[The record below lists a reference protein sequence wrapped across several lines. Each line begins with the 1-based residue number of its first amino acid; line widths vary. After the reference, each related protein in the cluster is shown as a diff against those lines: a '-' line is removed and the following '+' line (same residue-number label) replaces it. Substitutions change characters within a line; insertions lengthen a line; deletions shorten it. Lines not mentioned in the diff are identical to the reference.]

1 MPSLRATVLAAAA
14 ASLSAV
20 ANADYSIDPSSV
32 ALSVRKSWCQ
42 QEKSTCPLICQQT
55 EPRTTLVNTCDPEN
69 LQFGCLCGNNM
80 QPNVS
85 EYSLSL
91 PYFVCQ
97 EWVLQCQKACGN
109 NDCASDCVQNNR
121 CGAQNPSKANATT
134 TASPSAT
141 SSDGANTIFTDG
153 PDGSSGG
160 SGSGSGKKGAGAA
173 LEVGRTYGLAI
184 VLTGL
189 FAGFALL

>member
-1 MPSLRATVLAAAA
+1 MPSLRSVAWAAA

-20 ANADYSIDPSSV
+20 ASADYTIEPSSV
-32 ALSVRKSWCQ
+32 PISTRRNWCT

-55 EPRTTLVNTCDPEN
+55 EPRTTLVNTCDPDT

-97 EWVLQCQKACGN
+97 EWALQCQKACDTN
-109 NDCASDCVQNNR
+109 ACKSDCVQNHP
-121 CGAQNPSKANATT
+121 CGAQNPQKLNTT
-134 TASPSAT
+134 STVEPTSTA
-141 SSDGANTIFTDG
+141 TDG
-153 PDGSSGG
+153 PNTIYTDSPGG
-160 SGSGSGKKGAGAA
+160 SNGGGNGKKGAAAA
-173 LEVGRTYGLAI
+173 LEVGRTYGLVV
-184 VLTGL
+184 VLASL

>member
-20 ANADYSIDPSSV
+20 ANADYNIDPSSV
-32 ALSVRKSWCQ
+32 PISNRRNWCT

-55 EPRTTLVNTCDPEN
+55 EPRTTLVNTCDPET
-69 LQFGCLCGNNM
+69 LQYGCLCGNQL

-97 EWVLQCQKACGN
+97 EWVSQCQGACGS
-109 NDCASDCVQNNR
+109 NDCKSDCVQNHP
-121 CGAQNPSKANATT
+121 CGAQSPQKANRTT
-134 TASPSAT
+134 TAAPTSTATDSPDT
-141 SSDGANTIFTDG
+141 IYTNDPGSS
-153 PDGSSGG
+153 SSGG
-160 SGSGSGKKGAGAA
+160 NGKKGAAAA
-173 LEVGRTYGLAI
+173 LDIGRTYSLAI